1 MRELCSTPRGARN
14 GTSPNVRRLGRA
26 RRRDWRSP
34 LGGGKFPPPLPPPA
48 VTLPT
53 LTPAPLLS
61 TRLELLSGEGAL
73 DVFRRAQALERT
85 GRHVIHLELGAPD
98 VPAPAH
104 VGEAAI
110 QALRDGD
117 ARYVAVNGIPELR
130 AAIVDD
136 LRTRGVHAH
145 PDQVLVTP
153 SAKTAVF
160 YAILATAEPGSEVLV
175 PDPGFPIYPSAVRFA
190 GATPVGYGV
199 DSRNAPDVDDIEAR
213 ITPRT
218 RAILLNSPNNPTGGA
233 LGAPAMARL
242 AALVERHGLV
252 AVTDDI
258 YTRLVYDAPFAPTL
272 AAFEGARERTLIV
285 DGFSKTYAMTGYRL
299 GYIVAPRPWVEPL
312 LVLATNGHTCV
323 APFIQRA
330 GVAALTGPQDSVRAQ
345 VEIYRARRDLLVRG
359 LNAIDGV
366 HCPTPDGA
374 FYVFPDFSELLRRHG
389 LTSAQFADR
398 LLQDFGVAAIDG
410 TSFGANGEGRLRL
423 SFASSTGELDAAL
436 SRIADC
442 AASLTLPRP

>member
-1 MRELCSTPRGARN
+1 MALAARRGEVPSSSSATRRDAPDAHPCAPALDTPRAPLGRGSPRRLPPGAGARAN
-14 GTSPNVRRLGRA
+14 RAARHSP
-26 RRRDWRSP
+26 
-34 LGGGKFPPPLPPPA
+34 
-48 VTLPT
+48 
-53 LTPAPLLS
+53 
-61 TRLELLSGEGAL
+61 
-73 DVFRRAQALERT
+73 RT
-85 GRHVIHLELGAPD
+85 GCPD

-199 DSRNAPDVDDIEAR
+199 DSRNAPDVGDIEAR

-233 LGAPAMARL
+233 LGL
-242 AALVERHGLV
+242 
-252 AVTDDI
+252 
-258 YTRLVYDAPFAPTL
+258 
-272 AAFEGARERTLIV
+272 
-285 DGFSKTYAMTGYRL
+285 
-299 GYIVAPRPWVEPL
+299 RPW
-312 LVLATNGHTCV
+312 
-323 APFIQRA
+323 RA
-330 GVAALTGPQDSVRAQ
+330 WRPSSSGTDWPPS
-345 VEIYRARRDLLVRG
+345 
-359 LNAIDGV
+359 
-366 HCPTPDGA
+366 PT
-374 FYVFPDFSELLRRHG
+374 
-389 LTSAQFADR
+389 TSTR
-398 LLQDFGVAAIDG
+398 
-410 TSFGANGEGRLRL
+410 
-423 SFASSTGELDAAL
+423 ASSTTPRSPRR
-436 SRIADC
+436 SRPSRARV
-442 AASLTLPRP
+442 SKR